1 MIAIKIP
8 KTQYSTV
15 SYARLMSVEMPFA
28 DAHRGTPFNQ
38 KNGPA
43 IALVP
48 AAGTISAGVALGA
61 STLLGGLMIVGG
73 VMSGLGAL
81 TGNKTL
87 STLGMVAG
95 IAGGIGAGL
104 QGAAGTAG
112 EGGFWNPF
120 SENSIA
126 FSNTKF
132 GQAFKGVTD
141 AFSSTN
147 SAAGKI
153 TDVAK
158 GVDASAIQGSIE
170 SASDGAIIRDIGN
183 EVTSGGTLAQKANDF
198 NVSGIFSDAA
208 GGGGKSGLLSNASSM
223 FGDKGLMGAV
233 SGAADAYQN
242 QPLIDAQVNRYEELA
257 NNDKF
262 TRDMKSKQMANMN
275 AQPTVNIGVNPN
287 AQIFNEQPAQQGKYA
302 VAINGEVRYLS
313 QSEYDAMKQSQAQS
327 GLLQQGA
334 AA

>member
-15 SYARLMSVEMPFA
+15 SYARLMSVDMPFA

-43 IALVP
+43 IALVA
-48 AAGTISAGVALGA
+48 AAGTIGAGLTAGGI
-61 STLLGGLMIVGG
+61 LGGLMVVGG

-81 TGNKTL
+81 TGNQTL
-87 STLGMVAG
+87 STLGMVAS
-95 IAGGIGAGL
+95 IAGGIGIGL

-208 GGGGKSGLLSNASSM
+208 GGGSKSGLLSNASSM
-223 FGDKGLMGAV
+223 FGEKGIMGAIG
-233 SGAADAYQN
+233 GAADAYQQ
-242 QPLIDAQVNRYEELA
+242 QPLVNARVDQLEQSVD
-257 NNDKF
+257 NDKF
-262 TRDMKSKQMANMN
+262 AMEQQRQRMANMN
-275 AQPTVNIGVNPN
+275 SQPKVNIGVNPN

-302 VAINGEVRYLS
+302 VAINGEVKYLS
-313 QSEYDAMKQSQAQS
+313 QAEYDAVKQQQSQA